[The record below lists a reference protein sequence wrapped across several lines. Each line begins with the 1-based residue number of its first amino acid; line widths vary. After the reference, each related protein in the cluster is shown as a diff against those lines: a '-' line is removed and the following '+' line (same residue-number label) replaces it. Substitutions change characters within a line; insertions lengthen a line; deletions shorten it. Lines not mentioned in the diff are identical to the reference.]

1 MEDTEIVETNAL
13 YKWSDE
19 ETRSLIQW
27 RTVNASLFTGRRNA
41 AELKCPR
48 TGVSTEGGETI
59 AASWKWY
66 TLMDEAIGDR
76 PSVTPPVLIAS
87 SSRDVAV
94 VTPPPVLIPER
105 SMTSTPKRRRV
116 NVMDLLK
123 DQQRFEEMVLEREER
138 KQSEAVER
146 EERRHREAMEKEEA
160 RAREAVEKEEA
171 RAREA
176 MEREEARAREVM
188 EREDRRYREAVEREE
203 RLFKELREREERRE
217 RELERRDDR
226 FVLPVLRLQQV
237 TVAEADVVQD
247 RTAGDDL
254 RHIQDIHLQCLEE
267 NRPPPGLQ
275 DAERPLHNTS
285 PPR

>member
-1 MEDTEIVETNAL
+1 MDTEETVEINAL

-27 RTVNASLFTGRRNA
+27 RTVNASLFTGRHNA
-41 AELKCPR
+41 AVTGYETYITARGLEGRVTPVFLKKKWENLKAKYKELKCPR
-48 TGVSTEGGETI
+48 TGVSTEGGETT

-87 SSRDVAV
+87 SSRDVTV
-94 VTPPPVLIPER
+94 VTPPPPPVLIPER

-116 NVMDLLK
+116 DVMDLLK
-123 DQQRFEEMVLEREER
+123 DHQRFEEMVLDREER
-138 KQSEAVER
+138 RQSEAVER

-160 RAREAVEKEEA
+160 RAREA
-171 RAREA
+171 
-176 MEREEARAREVM
+176 M

-217 RELERRDDR
+217 QELERRDDR
-226 FVLPVLRLQQV
+226 FYSL
-237 TVAEADVVQD
+237 
-247 RTAGDDL
+247 
-254 RHIQDIHLQCLEE
+254 LEKIF
-267 NRPPPGLQ
+267 NKK
-275 DAERPLHNTS
+275 
-285 PPR
+285 

>member
-1 MEDTEIVETNAL
+1 MDTEETVEINAL

-48 TGVSTEGGETI
+48 TGVSTEGGETT

-94 VTPPPVLIPER
+94 VTPPPPVLIPER

-116 NVMDLLK
+116 DVMDLLK
-123 DQQRFEEMVLEREER
+123 DHQRFEEMVVGERG
-138 KQSEAVER
+138 
-146 EERRHREAMEKEEA
+146 EK
-160 RAREAVEKEEA
+160 
-171 RAREA
+171 
-176 MEREEARAREVM
+176 
-188 EREDRRYREAVEREE
+188 
-203 RLFKELREREERRE
+203 
-217 RELERRDDR
+217 
-226 FVLPVLRLQQV
+226 
-237 TVAEADVVQD
+237 
-247 RTAGDDL
+247 
-254 RHIQDIHLQCLEE
+254 
-267 NRPPPGLQ
+267 
-275 DAERPLHNTS
+275 AERS
-285 PPR
+285 GGERGEKA